1 MNTKWNEIRKE
12 KYLHVYF
19 FDSKWKD
26 DITVGFSVFELIEKY
41 YYSNNRIFD
50 IRIMIYLN
58 KFIYKKNIILMKI
71 LNIIAFFNYL

>member
-26 DITVGFSVFELIEKY
+26 DITIRFSVFELIEKY

-50 IRIMIYLN
+50 ITIMIYLN
-58 KFIYKKNIILMKI
+58 KFIYKKNLILMKI